1 MVNIKSW
8 LFLVISFKF
17 TDQNRSEM
25 DVDMEESKIAPL
37 RVPPNN
43 RYVGRKRTYAA
54 IAKQKKPWKKAYMLG
69 GRRFM
74 VAPSAFTKHQDLF
87 LDEKVSSTGFTVSIF
102 GSKNATGPDGTS
114 TIGDV
119 NSDDVL
125 KQYMKTFTH
134 FKVTGCLV

>member
-1 MVNIKSW
+1 
-8 LFLVISFKF
+8 
-17 TDQNRSEM
+17 
-25 DVDMEESKIAPL
+25 MEESKIAPL
-37 RVPPNN
+37 RVP
-43 RYVGRKRTYAA
+43 RYTWYSGQKRTYSA
-54 IAKQKKPWKKAYMLG
+54 IAKKKKPWKKAYLLG

-102 GSKNATGPDGTS
+102 GSKNLSAPVGTS

-125 KQYMKTFTH
+125 RNYMKTFTH